1 MDFHQT
7 KYEGIGMEP
16 QDVPSSDESQ
26 LSFDDLSQLPLL
38 SHAATLQT
46 PATPK
51 KSDAPRPKYE
61 MNLAEFP
68 LAFLTTRIPK
78 EARYLIYEDE
88 ITGENGKKVP
98 RKWKVLPHPEH
109 GFLTPSGQSTLFEL
123 FQIWKESN
131 FESQLIRFGNIYELI
146 KRKNLT
152 QDDEKTYERIR
163 RDLDTLI
170 GIIIEAENAFWDNE
184 KSAYVD
190 KKFHLFESL
199 HFYHRDPKKSYQ
211 DVLPFSYITA
221 SVDLWHSVAAN
232 AIITLRNID
241 SDLFHSL
248 TPTEQR
254 LALYLSKM
262 LHKPVRHRRDVEK
275 FGQQLPIITKRY
287 TDVKKQL
294 TRACEGL
301 IKKGFSQ
308 FTYRYEPSLRRDR
321 DNIVFLP
328 VGKLDSAKT
337 SNPEDTELRAKRA
350 LLVQDI
356 IDITG
361 ASDRRAFYA
370 RAVNVL
376 PQENILT
383 CLSLTNAAKRQN
395 QIRKSADHYFSGL
408 ILDYARKS
416 GIRI

>member
-1 MDFHQT
+1 
-7 KYEGIGMEP
+7 MEP
-16 QDVPSSDESQ
+16 QDNTHSDESQ
-26 LSFDDLSQLPLL
+26 LDFDDLSQLPLL
-38 SHAATLQT
+38 SAAATQQT
-46 PATPK
+46 HVPVK

-78 EARYLIYEDE
+78 DAKYLIYEDE
-88 ITGENGKKVP
+88 ITGENGNKVP
-98 RKWKVLPHPEH
+98 RTWKVLPHPLH

-123 FQIWKESN
+123 FQIWKEGN
-131 FESQLIRFGNIYELI
+131 FESQVICFGNIYQLI
-146 KRKNLT
+146 KRKNLS
-152 QDDEKTYERIR
+152 QGDEKTYERIE

-170 GIIIEAENAFWDNE
+170 GIIIEAKNAFWDNE
-184 KSAYVD
+184 RGAYVD

-199 HFYHRDPKKSYQ
+199 HFYHREPKKSHQ

-241 SDLFHSL
+241 SELFHSL

-275 FGQQLPIITKRY
+275 LSQQLPIITKRY

-308 FTYRYEPSLRRDR
+308 FSYRYEPSLRKDR

-328 VGKLDSAKT
+328 IGKIGITNTPSSENAE
-337 SNPEDTELRAKRA
+337 SQAKRA

-356 IDITG
+356 ITITG
-361 ASDRRAFYA
+361 AADRRAFYA
-370 RAVNVL
+370 RAVNAL

-383 CLSLTNAAKRQN
+383 CLSLTNAAKLQN
-395 QIRKSADHYFSGL
+395 RIRKSADHYFSGL
-408 ILDYARKS
+408 VLDYARKN